1 MADVEQKNTRLA
13 EFERHKAPCQ
23 IMRLVQRRGCGRAL
37 PKPFL
42 VQSYIGDHALTI
54 GAETAKDAF
63 AKAIEWHVVGRQ
75 IDISISDGTRNYSI
89 AEFALVMALA
99 EIASTKGIDAPI

>member
-1 MADVEQKNTRLA
+1 M
-13 EFERHKAPCQ
+13 
-23 IMRLVQRRGCGRAL
+23 